1 MSISGIFEKNLG
13 IGREGTWGVVGTVHE
28 WIPFTEEKFDLEI
41 PYTNINQT
49 WAKRD
54 LQKTYQQTRVINSSF
69 GFDVEPENGI
79 GNLLKS
85 LLGTSNSVRFGTFNS
100 YKHTFDCTDA
110 VNLPSLF
117 ARIQQYGTFTKD
129 YTGLRINTLELSWN
143 KDENIKCSV
152 EMIGQNELS
161 GTSTVGTYGTIQPF
175 TQFGNTQVWIDGT
188 VNTDIQNVS
197 LQINNNLSPH
207 QLTGTAK
214 TIGQL
219 TAGMREVTGEMLIFF
234 NGETERNKFINKT
247 VSTLQ
252 IKAQQGT
259 FTLSGTAKYELNV
272 LLPNIEYTA
281 FPFDK
286 EDGVLAATVPYKA
299 LYHAGNSVGTNSI
312 AVELINS
319 IASYL

>member
-143 KDENIKCSV
+143 KDENIK
-152 EMIGQNELS
+152 
-161 GTSTVGTYGTIQPF
+161 
-175 TQFGNTQVWIDGT
+175 
-188 VNTDIQNVS
+188 
-197 LQINNNLSPH
+197 
-207 QLTGTAK
+207 
-214 TIGQL
+214 
-219 TAGMREVTGEMLIFF
+219 
-234 NGETERNKFINKT
+234 
-247 VSTLQ
+247 
-252 IKAQQGT
+252 
-259 FTLSGTAKYELNV
+259 
-272 LLPNIEYTA
+272 
-281 FPFDK
+281 
-286 EDGVLAATVPYKA
+286 
-299 LYHAGNSVGTNSI
+299 
-312 AVELINS
+312 
-319 IASYL
+319 